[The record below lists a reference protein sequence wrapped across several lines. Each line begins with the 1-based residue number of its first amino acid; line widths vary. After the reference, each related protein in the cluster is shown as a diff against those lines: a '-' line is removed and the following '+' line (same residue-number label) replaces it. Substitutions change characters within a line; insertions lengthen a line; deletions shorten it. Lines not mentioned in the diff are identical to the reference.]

1 MNMLGWITSISF
13 IAVTFIPRFLDN
25 IMFVDGMIY
34 AAISRNMAMG
44 NGTFWQPQFMKTVW
58 PSYNNCSFFCD
69 HPPIMFMMESV
80 LFRFF
85 PDQTIVE
92 NVYNL
97 LILIVLVGLIE
108 LLWRKFFEN
117 RADIIAYS
125 WLPVLCWYAIRTV
138 WWSVPN
144 NLLDTSMAVF
154 CLLSCLFQ
162 LYALSESDVKK
173 SIGYWFLSGSSLL
186 LAFLTKG
193 PIGLYPFAF
202 VAIFALIHGRSKYFI
217 SLKGSLM
224 MVAVFAVEMLLLM
237 SYEPAFTFITQYF
250 DGQVVQSL
258 LQKRENLGNSW
269 ESHFFLIKMLKKD
282 LLPHFVGLIGL
293 YGLSYLVGNIPR
305 PSISSRKVCLISL
318 IVALSGILPILIS
331 KKQGASYMMPALPFI
346 GIFFAAAYVEI
357 VMVLSNKYQFFT
369 KLVLVSITVMC
380 WFATV
385 YTFNHSEQ
393 HYLKFS
399 LDEIGKYVPRG
410 KELGVSKAFY
420 HDSYVP
426 AYFQRYHELSPT
438 TDWEKMEYILADT
451 TCSDQIKLLTNHK
464 VIWRDRAGLF
474 SLYKKSE
481 EVQFNPIA
489 R

>member
-1 MNMLGWITSISF
+1 MKISKMNMLGWIMSISF
-13 IAVTFIPRFLDN
+13 IAVTFIPRSLDN

-44 NGTFWQPQFMKTVW
+44 NGTFWQPQFMQTVW

-69 HPPIMFMMESV
+69 HPPIMFVMESI
-80 LFRFF
+80 LFRLF

-92 NVYNL
+92 NIYNL
-97 LILIVLVGLIE
+97 LVLIALIGLIV
-108 LLWRKFFEN
+108 LLWRKLFEKYPS
-117 RADIIAYS
+117 IIAYS

-154 CLLSCLFQ
+154 CLFSCLFQ
-162 LYALSESDVKK
+162 LYAFSASDLKK
-173 SIGYWFLSGSSLL
+173 SVGFWFLSGSFLL

-193 PIGLYPFAF
+193 PIGLYPLAFASIFAF
-202 VAIFALIHGRSKYFI
+202 IYGPSKYRI
-217 SLKGSLM
+217 ALKGSM
-224 MVAVFAVEMLLLM
+224 IMVMVYVFEMFIVM
-237 SYEPAFTFITQYF
+237 SYEPAYTFITQYF

-258 LQKRENLGNSW
+258 LQKRENLGDSW
-269 ESHFFLIKMLKKD
+269 EAHFFLLRMLKID
-282 LLPHFVGLIGL
+282 LLPHVVGLIGL
-293 YGLSYLVGNIPR
+293 YGLSYFVKSIPR
-305 PSISSRKVCLISL
+305 QSIFSRKVCMVSI

-331 KKQGASYMMPALPFI
+331 KKQGVSYMMPALPFI

-357 VMVLSNKYQFFT
+357 IMTLGNKYQFLT
-369 KLVLVSITVMC
+369 KLAMVSVIVMC

-385 YTFNHSEQ
+385 NTFDRSEQ
-393 HYLKFS
+393 HYLTFS

-426 AYFQRYHELSPT
+426 AYFQRYLELSPST
-438 TDWEKMEYILADT
+438 NWEKMEYILADS
-451 TCSDQIKLLTNHK
+451 TCSDQIKSLTNLK
-464 VIWRDRAGLF
+464 IIWSDGAGLF
-474 SLYKKSE
+474 SLYKVSK
-481 EVQFNPIA
+481 
-489 R
+489 